1 MAEDDS
7 AERAEDESDTEGRK
21 RRERARPVA
30 VTGEE
35 DLTEDQCCDDSLEK
49 EVVPFDDG
57 TDERS
62 GCRAAGAPC
71 PVRIGSHLVFDVVHR
86 FSPELV
92 FGLLPAVLA
101 WSALRI

>member
-30 VTGEE
+30 VTVEE
-35 DLTEDQCCDDSLEK
+35 DLTEDQCCDDSVEK

-62 GCRAAGAPC
+62 GCRAAGARGQEARGC
-71 PVRIGSHLVFDVVHR
+71 GSSSMATL
-86 FSPELV
+86 PEPSKV
-92 FGLLPAVLA
+92 SRQV
-101 WSALRI
+101 SAR